1 MKSFLRL
8 SKYYAVFAE
17 CVFQPTTVTRICR
30 LKRPLNIKEP
40 ACSAA
45 SLLTLHLILYVDY
58 LSKAGSKYKQ
68 MHLVNESRCRMKE
81 TSNPFIA
88 SWKFLNV
95 FLRLLALFE
104 FKKRCVCRSIVTE
117 IVEHWSLKK
126 DYNCWYQCLLND
138 RKEGKTDKF

>member
-17 CVFQPTTVTRICR
+17 CVFQPTTASRICR

-45 SLLTLHLILYVDY
+45 SFLTLHLILYVDY

-68 MHLVNESRCRMKE
+68 MHLVNESRCCMKE
-81 TSNPFIA
+81 TSKPFYC
-88 SWKFLNV
+88 FLKILERFFAFV
-95 FLRLLALFE
+95 G
-104 FKKRCVCRSIVTE
+104 VI
-117 IVEHWSLKK
+117 
-126 DYNCWYQCLLND
+126 
-138 RKEGKTDKF
+138 